1 MQWYMKW
8 KRSLQ
13 HNEANLSMNEGTKGA
28 QFSML
33 SLVSI
38 LQPPLCHD
46 RDPTPKH
53 RHGRQGKVG
62 KRFALYY
69 LCYLHQLCYW
79 KKKKT
84 NSCSEVQQI
93 EGPHSGD
100 LAVWHFEGSRPLLI
114 SNITLQLLESLSL
127 ISYSSLEIVTDPQ
140 KMFLGSLPGS
150 FPVVLWSGLPC
161 WLTRLRCHSSGGG
174 RAEHCYKASYIL

>member
-13 HNEANLSMNEGTKGA
+13 DNEANLSMNEGTKGA

-100 LAVWHFEGSRPLLI
+100 LTVWHFEGSRPLLI

-127 ISYSSLEIVTDPQ
+127 IILLIFRNSDGPPENVPWLSARLLSSC
-140 KMFLGSLPGS
+140 
-150 FPVVLWSGLPC
+150 VVVRSALLVNTPPMSQQW
-161 WLTRLRCHSSGGG
+161 GGQS
-174 RAEHCYKASYIL
+174 RALL